1 MENDLK
7 SLKILKN
14 NILFGE
20 IEDNDIQTLLNC
32 LGAVIQKYDK
42 NNIIFL
48 AGDEITK
55 VGIVLT
61 GSVSVVKEN
70 ISGDRNILASISSP
84 DVFGETF
91 ACIETKESPITV
103 IANSKCEILLIEF
116 NKIIKTCPSTCS
128 FHAKLIENM
137 LKLMANK
144 NIMLNAKL
152 EILSAKTTRDK
163 LIAYFSFQ
171 GKKKFTI
178 LFNRDQLADYLNVN
192 RSSMSRELCKM
203 RDENIIKFEK
213 NKFEVLL

>member
-1 MENDLK
+1 MEK
-7 SLKILKN
+7 YLKN
-14 NILFGE
+14 LKKNVLFDK
-20 IEDNDIQTLLNC
+20 IEDNNIQPLLKC
-32 LGAVIQKYDK
+32 LGAAVHKYDK
-42 NNIIFL
+42 NSIIFL

-55 VGIVLT
+55 VGIVLN

-70 ISGDRNILASISSP
+70 ISGDRNILANISSP

-91 ACIETKESPITV
+91 ACVEIKESPITV
-103 IANSKCEILLIEF
+103 IANSKCEILLIEIS
-116 NKIIKTCPSTCS
+116 KIIKTCPSSCA
-128 FHAKLIENM
+128 FHSKLIENM

-163 LIAYFSFQ
+163 LIAYFSSQ
-171 GKKKFTI
+171 GKKKFSI
-178 LFNRDQLADYLNVN
+178 PFNRDQLADYLNLN